1 MAGSSCVARS
11 RSSSRL
17 ARSRLARSPHGCT
30 QPKLPTPNVTV
41 YHGTVVDVTTKRKY
55 NFIYDRARTTVQLYM
70 QYAYTAVWYNRPA
83 SAGVRVRVVH

>member
-11 RSSSRL
+11 RS
-17 ARSRLARSPHGCT
+17 RSRLARSPHGCT

-70 QYAYTAVWYNRPA
+70 QYAMLIWYKL
-83 SAGVRVRVVH
+83 

>member
-11 RSSSRL
+11 RS
-17 ARSRLARSPHGCT
+17 RSRLARSPHGCT

-70 QYAYTAVWYNRPA
+70 QYAMLIWLNRPA

>member
-11 RSSSRL
+11 RSRSRL

-70 QYAYTAVWYNRPA
+70 QYAYMV
-83 SAGVRVRVVH
+83 

>member
-11 RSSSRL
+11 RS
-17 ARSRLARSPHGCT
+17 RSRLARSPHGCT

-70 QYAYTAVWYNRPA
+70 QYAMLIWYNRPA